1 VAGKKP
7 GRRRALGGAVVVIGG
22 ANIDVKARIA
32 GTTVPATSNPG
43 TSATLS
49 AGGVGRNI
57 AHNLARLGIQTR
69 LISIVGRDP
78 EGSRLLDETARAGVD
93 VSQVRRGKAPTGLY
107 SAVLDSTGELV
118 IGVSAMSILDEL
130 TPADLQKRADAID
143 RAAFVI
149 ADCNLRPDCL
159 KWLLARTRRHK
170 VPILIEPV
178 SVPKAAKLTPLLRAG
193 IRLHTMTPN
202 LKQLEALAGAPLG
215 TAARLRHA
223 ASALHDRGIENILVG
238 LGPKGAALSCRSG
251 EATLFQHIPA
261 AMHAAQDVTGGG
273 DALVAGYVAA
283 IMGGTQPIGA
293 AVFGQAAAGLAVAS
307 VNTVSAKIDPKRVMR
322 AAAELARRM

>member
-1 VAGKKP
+1 MAGKKP

-107 SAVLDSTGELV
+107 SAVLDSTV
-118 IGVSAMSILDEL
+118 
-130 TPADLQKRADAID
+130 
-143 RAAFVI
+143 
-149 ADCNLRPDCL
+149 
-159 KWLLARTRRHK
+159 
-170 VPILIEPV
+170 
-178 SVPKAAKLTPLLRAG
+178 
-193 IRLHTMTPN
+193 
-202 LKQLEALAGAPLG
+202 
-215 TAARLRHA
+215 
-223 ASALHDRGIENILVG
+223 
-238 LGPKGAALSCRSG
+238 
-251 EATLFQHIPA
+251 
-261 AMHAAQDVTGGG
+261 
-273 DALVAGYVAA
+273 
-283 IMGGTQPIGA
+283 
-293 AVFGQAAAGLAVAS
+293 
-307 VNTVSAKIDPKRVMR
+307 
-322 AAAELARRM
+322 